1 MPSVKSSWELNSLGG
16 IDAPPRAPDALGQA
30 RTLAARIRNTRMGNG
45 LGGGVSIPEMIE
57 EDRR

>member
-1 MPSVKSSWELNSLGG
+1 MTAVTGTALVTGAGRGLGAA
-16 IDAPPRAPDALGQA
+16 IA

>member
-1 MPSVKSSWELNSLGG
+1 
-16 IDAPPRAPDALGQA
+16 LGQA